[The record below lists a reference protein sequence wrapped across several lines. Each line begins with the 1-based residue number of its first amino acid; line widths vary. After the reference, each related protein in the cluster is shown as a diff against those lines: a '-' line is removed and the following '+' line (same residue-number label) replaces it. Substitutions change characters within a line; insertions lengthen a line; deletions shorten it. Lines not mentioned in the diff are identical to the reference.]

1 MGFLFTF
8 ALRNLGRHTRRTVI
22 TAGALAVGLGVF
34 LFFDSTLKGADA
46 DSERNLIWYET
57 GGARVVAP
65 GAAHQPDKPSLKN
78 VVADP
83 AAAVAAVKALG
94 FEATLRTRF
103 DAEVTTVGT
112 EDPASQV
119 VRATALDPATDGRV
133 FSDKKTTLKGRWFT
147 ASEPAVVLGSWL
159 AADLGTGPGQR
170 LTLTTRT
177 RDGSYQVLDLEVVG
191 TLETSDPTVNRGGV
205 FLPLGYT
212 GEQLG
217 MGGTVT
223 EVSVGWPLGTPP
235 AAAGARIQTA
245 LRDAGLDL
253 RVLTWQDL
261 AQGYLALAA
270 AKQKSGSLMI
280 LLVIIIAAVGVGN
293 TFLLAF
299 YERKTEIG
307 MLRALG
313 MADKTL
319 FQAFLVEAAG
329 IGFLGSALGL
339 AFGALLV
346 GWMTTFGM
354 DFSALSRQ
362 TDIGYPIAGVL
373 YGVWDPT
380 SFVAAGVLG
389 VVLATLLVIGPTRRA
404 LKLPITESLR
414 AEG

>member
-1 MGFLFTF
+1 VGFLVSF
-8 ALRNLGRHTRRTVI
+8 ALRNLGRHLRRTII

-57 GGARVVAP
+57 GAARIVTP
-65 GAAHQPDKPSLKN
+65 EAAAQPDKPSLKN
-78 VVADP
+78 LVLDP
-83 AAAVAAVKALG
+83 AAVVALVKNAG

-103 DAEVTTVGT
+103 EAEVTTTGS

-119 VRATALDPATDGRV
+119 VRATALDPATDSKV
-133 FSDKKTTLKGRWFT
+133 FSDKKTTLKGRWFGT
-147 ASEPAVVLGSWL
+147 NEPAVVLGAWL
-159 AADLGTGPGQR
+159 AADLGTAPGQT

-177 RDGSYQVLDLEVVG
+177 KDGSYQVLDLDVVG
-191 TLETSDPTVNRGGV
+191 TVETPDPSVNRGGV
-205 FLPLGYT
+205 FVPLAYAD
-212 GEQLG
+212 EQLG
-217 MGGTVT
+217 LAGGVT
-223 EVSVGWPLGTPP
+223 DVAVGWPLGTDT
-235 AAAGARIQTA
+235 AAARAKIQ
-245 LRDAGLDL
+245 AGLKAAGVPL
-253 RVLTWQDL
+253 SLLTWRDL
-261 AQGYLALAA
+261 AQGYLALSA
-270 AKQKSGSLMI
+270 AKQKSSGLMI

-313 MADKTL
+313 MADNTL
-319 FQAFLVEAAG
+319 FRAFLVEATG
-329 IGFLGSALGL
+329 IGVIGSILGL
-339 AFGALLV
+339 VFGAILV

-362 TDIGYPIAGVL
+362 TDIGYPVAGVL
-373 YGVWDPT
+373 YGVWDAS
-380 SFVAAGVLG
+380 SFVVAGILG
-389 VVLATLLVIGPTRRA
+389 VVLSALLVIGPTRRA